1 MPETT
6 LYGPGQSRF
15 ARLLE
20 RREERRPD
28 EGSRALRGKLLT
40 GIRGRVVE
48 VGCGNGPAFEHYAPG
63 VERVLAVEP
72 DPVARVAAAESA
84 AAAAAPIDVVEGFAE
99 RLPADA
105 GGFDAVV
112 CIWVLCSVPD
122 VSAALRE
129 FRRVLVPGGELRV
142 YEHVRSSRAPFRAV
156 QHAVDSLFWTRSL
169 GGCETTRDTEA
180 AIRAAGF
187 EFDWIERGFQ
197 PSTLLT
203 ITAAPY
209 ILGTARKIGV

>member
-1 MPETT
+1 M
-6 LYGPGQSRF
+6 
-15 ARLLE
+15 
-20 RREERRPD
+20 
-28 EGSRALRGKLLT
+28 
-40 GIRGRVVE
+40 IE
-48 VGCGNGPAFEHYAPG
+48 VGCGGGPAFEHYPPE

-84 AAAAAPIDVVEGFAE
+84 AAAAVPIDVVEGYAE
-99 RLPADA
+99 RLPAED
-105 GGFDAVV
+105 GTFDAVV

-129 FRRVLVPGGELRV
+129 FARVLVPGGELRV
-142 YEHVRSSRAPFRAV
+142 YEHVRSPRAPFRAI

-180 AIRAAGF
+180 AIRGAGF
-187 EFDWIERGFQ
+187 EFDRIERGFQ
-197 PSTLLT
+197 SSSLLT

-209 ILGTARKIGV
+209 ILGVARKLGSDPVFALPRTPEARS

>member
-1 MPETT
+1 VPETT

-28 EGSRALRGKLLT
+28 EASRALRGRLLS
-40 GIRGRVVE
+40 GIRGRVIE
-48 VGCGNGPAFEHYAPG
+48 VGCGTGPAFEHYPPE

-72 DPVARVAAAESA
+72 DAVARAAAAETA
-84 AAAAAPIDVVEGFAE
+84 AATAVPIDVVEGFAE
-99 RLPADA
+99 RLPAD
-105 GGFDAVV
+105 GGTFDAVV

-122 VSAALRE
+122 VAAALRE
-129 FRRVLVPGGELRV
+129 FRRVLVPGGELRA
-142 YEHVRSSRAPFRAV
+142 YEHVRSPRAPFRAF
-156 QHAVDSLFWTRSL
+156 QHAIDSLFWTRSL
-169 GGCETTRDTEA
+169 GGCRTTRDTEA

-197 PSTLLT
+197 SSSLLT

-209 ILGTARKIGV
+209 ILGVCKIGV